1 MQLIDCFM
9 YFDEDLILDIRLN
22 TLDKYVDKFIICE
35 AKYNHRGIEKK
46 LNFDFKNFKKFENK
60 IEYIVLENQ
69 PRNLKTIKKQDSED
83 IKNSKILD
91 NSLIRENYQRNFC
104 QNILKQFSENDLV
117 IINDLDEIPNLRN
130 FEYKNKITIFK
141 QKLFYYKLNLLY
153 PNYEW
158 MGSKICKIKHLQSP
172 QMLRNIKAKK
182 YPLWRLDI
190 IFSKKKFNNIKFID
204 NGGWHFTNVKTAKDI
219 EFKMKNFL
227 HHLEY
232 EKSGLNENKLE
243 KLISEK
249 KIMYDHNLD
258 KKSEN
263 KWSNA
268 KNLIKINTDK
278 LPNYVK
284 DNPSKFAEWID

>member
-69 PRNLKTIKKQDSED
+69 PGNLKTIKKQDSED

-219 EFKMKNFL
+219 DFKMKNFL

>member
-219 EFKMKNFL
+219 DFKMKNFL

>member
-69 PRNLKTIKKQDSED
+69 PGNLKTIKKQDSED

-219 EFKMKNFL
+219 DFKMKNFL
-227 HHLEY
+227 HNLEY

-243 KLISEK
+243 R
-249 KIMYDHNLD
+249 
-258 KKSEN
+258 
-263 KWSNA
+263 
-268 KNLIKINTDK
+268 
-278 LPNYVK
+278 
-284 DNPSKFAEWID
+284 